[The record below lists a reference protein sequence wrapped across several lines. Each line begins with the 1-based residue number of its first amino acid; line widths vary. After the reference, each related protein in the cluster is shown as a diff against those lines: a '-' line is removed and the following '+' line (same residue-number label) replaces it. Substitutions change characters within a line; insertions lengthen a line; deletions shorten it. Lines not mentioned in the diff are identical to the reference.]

1 MKKRILASFVSLCLI
16 VGLLPTAVLAVE
28 EPGNNLPQ
36 VCTCEARCTVD
47 TVDENCPV
55 CAVNYTACTYE
66 APTEPTEPPAEEKVC
81 GNFSGCEGEAH
92 DPQCP
97 LYVAPAEPP
106 APAPEVISPEI
117 PVEIQAFL
125 DAAESLDPEQPDT
138 IEAAWAAYK
147 ALSGEQQAREDVAK
161 GFEAL
166 LDAERQ
172 NAVIFAP
179 VAENAVYVSET
190 GNDSN
195 DGSQANPYATLANAV
210 EMAEDGATIYLLS
223 DLEITKNAR
232 ITDKHLTF
240 TSAEGKTY
248 TLTRGADFE
257 STSDNHQSYYNPGFI
272 EVTTNGS
279 EASENASSVTL
290 TNIILDDEGIHE
302 GTYFAQ
308 TNVNVT
314 GETNGNLDHVQD
326 SIITAHGLENRAVH
340 IILGNGAVLKDFGG
354 MSAVY
359 GTTNAHITMQAG
371 SEIYDKTVT
380 DRKAS
385 ADQKVK
391 GETGPAGAVWLQ
403 GAEFVMEDGAEIHD
417 VVGRAVY
424 ADGGKAS
431 IGGTISGITGD
442 KDMWQGWSGAAVH
455 IRGKGYAVLES
466 TGRID
471 TITGEH
477 DGYRGAIV
485 TNGSRGN
492 GLYDFEMKAGS
503 IISNVTGF
511 PVLFSNYGTE
521 LLNGTIENC
530 SNDYIIGGFAQNTTI
545 GNTALI
551 HKNITT
557 QGAAKSI
564 IYTSNA
570 SKVYMN
576 GTLKDNDVGT
586 AAFYIINQSGGGAYL
601 EISNGAVIQGKD
613 NNHGVYINA
622 SGSKCVMNG
631 GTISHFGRGV
641 YCRGKANNKSATFIM
656 NGGTIT
662 ENAYGVYFD
671 GNSSASNSIVNLI
684 GGNITKNKQGY
695 QIYANY
701 IYNSNETNERL
712 FINSGVLNDDTI
724 VNLAFGKVTLDKD
737 YANISLGRA
746 SDAAKGEIQNKV
758 TQNEGNDWS
767 TLKETLWFKPTTE
780 SFHFTMPRPTE
791 LNSSWESV
799 PVNNILYAG
808 YIPLNVD
815 GTPAEEAVL
824 NLIQLD
830 GAGGSVM
837 MSNTLDV
844 TLTGLEPNQPYA
856 LMLVKSPTVVVSPME
871 LAKYVT
877 DGTDNDFPK
886 PRYTGISKNATF
898 RVNGQEWTNGYPF
911 TIKYYQQDGIT
922 PLTDDSKPG
931 TYVAK
936 VEPVDGV
943 QADNIQIDGKKVVLG
958 ASTLSIRD
966 VTDVSKMT
974 DTGLLTPVITAE
986 PTARVTR
993 ATMFQTSS
1001 TYKVNGQ
1008 SGQKPS
1014 EGAEIRLLEDKLLPG
1029 AETILREK
1037 LNQKLGASAGEKLR
1051 RYTMTYLDLVDA
1063 NDSNVFLTAAS
1074 TGKVYMP
1081 YPDGTDM
1088 NSGVEVYTFDLD
1100 RSYTADGTG
1109 VDKAAQSSAPQ
1120 KLNAKDGYIANIE
1133 YTQNGIKIKAKEV
1146 LGKVLV
1152 LTWTSEPVNYTVTF
1166 DSAGGSAVESQTVT
1180 EGKTVAKPNDPIRDG
1195 YDFDGWYLG
1204 NDVYDFTSLVTGD
1217 ITLTARWSRHSGGGG
1232 SSTRYI
1238 IEADAGRGGSISPS
1252 GKVRVDRNDDQTFRI
1267 TADQGY
1273 VISDVLV
1280 DGKSVGAV
1288 SRYTFENV
1296 RKDHTIEAVFAVA
1309 EKIPGV
1315 ADPDDTG
1322 VSRWLNTH
1330 DHMAFLSGY
1339 TNGNFGPDDNM
1350 TRAQAAQMFYRLLLK
1365 KDVPITVQ
1373 FSDVPADAWYATA
1386 VNTLASLGIVNGIGN
1401 NQFAPERQITR
1412 AEFTVIAMRFGKL
1425 DTSGSNI
1432 FTDVNADDWFYDQV
1446 VGAIKYGWI
1455 GGYADGTF
1463 RPNNTITRAEVTVI
1477 VNRMLGRAA
1486 DPDFVAAHADEL
1498 RKFDDVPASYWAY
1511 EQIMEATNAHEYR
1524 SSSNGEKWT
1533 GLVD

>member
-92 DPQCP
+92 DPECP
-97 LYVAPAEPP
+97 LYTAPAEPP

-138 IEAAWAAYK
+138 IEAAWAAYE
-147 ALSGEQQAREDVAK
+147 ALSGEQKDREDVAK
-161 GFEAL
+161 GYEAL

-179 VAENAVYVSET
+179 VAEHAVYVSVT
-190 GNDSN
+190 GKDIN
-195 DGSQANPYATLANAV
+195 DGSQTKPYATLAKAV

-232 ITDKHLTF
+232 ITNKHLTI

-248 TLTRGADFE
+248 TLTRGADFKP
-257 STSDNHQSYYNPGFI
+257 TSDNHQKHYNPGFI
-272 EVTTNGS
+272 EVTTNGVEDS
-279 EASENASSVTL
+279 EDAASVTL
-290 TNIILDDEGIHE
+290 TNIILDDDRKHE

-371 SEIYDKTVT
+371 SEIFDETVT

-385 ADQKVK
+385 ADQKVE

-403 GAEFVMEDGAEIHD
+403 GAEFVMEDGAEIRN
-417 VVGRAVY
+417 VIGRAVY
-424 ADGGKAS
+424 VDSGSAS
-431 IGGTISGITGD
+431 IGGTISSITGD
-442 KDMWQGWSGAAVH
+442 KDMWQGASGVALHLRNNAAATVSGIVSELIGNGCAIEVVESTLHMTETSVLKNSKYGINISSSELVQLDGEITGCVGNGHVLTMQGEGSPMNCTIGKTGNIHHNGCSYGVIYIQAPHGNLEIYGKINHNTTNDRAGAIALAHNYRGHTVTMYGGAEMIGNSSTETGGAVMVSGGTFIMEGGNISQNSAGYEGGGIFVRNGGTFIMKGGIISNNKTARLGGGLAFQATDWGQPPLIPNVKLLGGEISGNVDQNGANDIAVMSSGDSYIARSIFISENQHISVPAISFAANQKTITLDADSMNTRLGNANSASISALTTASKGKGWNSPAATFWTQRDGAASMTIGGLTLNSNLPVYVLTQKTDADGKPDSSSPVNVYSAKLMNGAVEITLPAGDMRGSGCAVAIVQPTADYGSVVINGPETLKEVSGAASYDVPYTAAYTMSENLKSMIDQGRDSITDESCSFTFVVQLDHRLTAKTGTQDYTFTSPIFEIAQISGEGSTLTVTCKLKDDWKEH
-455 IRGKGYAVLES
+455 IGELTATPMILTSAGVL
-466 TGRID
+466 
-471 TITGEH
+471 
-477 DGYRGAIV
+477 
-485 TNGSRGN
+485 
-492 GLYDFEMKAGS
+492 KAENFTDADVLMTTGS
-503 IISNVTGF
+503 IEVDALSQSI
-511 PVLFSNYGTE
+511 
-521 LLNGTIENC
+521 TIP
-530 SNDYIIGGFAQNTTI
+530 
-545 GNTALI
+545 
-551 HKNITT
+551 
-557 QGAAKSI
+557 
-564 IYTSNA
+564 
-570 SKVYMN
+570 
-576 GTLKDNDVGT
+576 
-586 AAFYIINQSGGGAYL
+586 
-601 EISNGAVIQGKD
+601 
-613 NNHGVYINA
+613 
-622 SGSKCVMNG
+622 
-631 GTISHFGRGV
+631 
-641 YCRGKANNKSATFIM
+641 
-656 NGGTIT
+656 
-662 ENAYGVYFD
+662 
-671 GNSSASNSIVNLI
+671 
-684 GGNITKNKQGY
+684 
-695 QIYANY
+695 
-701 IYNSNETNERL
+701 
-712 FINSGVLNDDTI
+712 
-724 VNLAFGKVTLDKD
+724 
-737 YANISLGRA
+737 ANIC
-746 SDAAKGEIQNKV
+746 Q
-758 TQNEGNDWS
+758 
-767 TLKETLWFKPTTE
+767 
-780 SFHFTMPRPTE
+780 TM
-791 LNSSWESV
+791 
-799 PVNNILYAG
+799 
-808 YIPLNVD
+808 
-815 GTPAEEAVL
+815 
-824 NLIQLD
+824 
-830 GAGGSVM
+830 M
-837 MSNTLDV
+837 
-844 TLTGLEPNQPYA
+844 
-856 LMLVKSPTVVVSPME
+856 VKQ
-871 LAKYVT
+871 K
-877 DGTDNDFPK
+877 
-886 PRYTGISKNATF
+886 TF
-898 RVNGQEWTNGYPF
+898 
-911 TIKYYQQDGIT
+911 
-922 PLTDDSKPG
+922 
-931 TYVAK
+931 
-936 VEPVDGV
+936 
-943 QADNIQIDGKKVVLG
+943 
-958 ASTLSIRD
+958 
-966 VTDVSKMT
+966 
-974 DTGLLTPVITAE
+974 
-986 PTARVTR
+986 
-993 ATMFQTSS
+993 
-1001 TYKVNGQ
+1001 
-1008 SGQKPS
+1008 
-1014 EGAEIRLLEDKLLPG
+1014 
-1029 AETILREK
+1029 
-1037 LNQKLGASAGEKLR
+1037 
-1051 RYTMTYLDLVDA
+1051 
-1063 NDSNVFLTAAS
+1063 
-1074 TGKVYMP
+1074 
-1081 YPDGTDM
+1081 
-1088 NSGVEVYTFDLD
+1088 
-1100 RSYTADGTG
+1100 
-1109 VDKAAQSSAPQ
+1109 
-1120 KLNAKDGYIANIE
+1120 
-1133 YTQNGIKIKAKEV
+1133 
-1146 LGKVLV
+1146 
-1152 LTWTSEPVNYTVTF
+1152 TVTF
-1166 DSAGGSAVESQTVT
+1166 DSAGGSAVDSQTVT
-1180 EGKTVAKPNDPIRDG
+1180 EGETVAKPNDPIRDG
-1195 YDFDGWYLG
+1195 YDFDGWYLEG
-1204 NDVYDFTSLVTGD
+1204 KKYNFDTSVTGD
-1217 ITLTARWSRHSGGGG
+1217 ITLTALWSRHSGGGG

-1296 RKDHTIEAVFAVA
+1296 RKDHTIEAVFAVV

-1339 TNGNFGPDDNM
+1339 ANGNFGPDDNM

-1412 AEFTVIAMRFGKL
+1412 AEFTVISMRFGKL

-1432 FTDVNADDWFYDQV
+1432 FTDVKEDDWFYDQV